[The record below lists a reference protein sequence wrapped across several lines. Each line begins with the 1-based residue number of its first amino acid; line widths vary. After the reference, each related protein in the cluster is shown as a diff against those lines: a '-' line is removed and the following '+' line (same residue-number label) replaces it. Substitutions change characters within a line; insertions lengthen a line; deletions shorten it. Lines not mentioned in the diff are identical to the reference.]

1 MNAKKFILDASRKI
15 GVVVSRRKASAL
27 RSAFRRVC
35 GTTTRD
41 FMLVVLP
48 LVLDRFFFM
57 GMTTTR
63 ERGRGGTTL
72 RHELDNDDDDFDDAF
87 FLCTTSIKTT

>member
-48 LVLDRFFFM
+48 LVLDRFFLW
-57 GMTTTR
+57 GRR
-63 ERGRGGTTL
+63 EKEEEEERL
-72 RHELDNDDDDFDDAF
+72 
-87 FLCTTSIKTT
+87 